1 MRSMFE
7 IMGLVTDGKIN
18 TKEDAAAL
26 VDAEAA
32 EIAEAGQIPVEEARK
47 ILLSNIGYCTGYY
60 GSGAADR
67 IMDLF
72 ETEHPIFGKTH
83 PTADEALRIEL
94 EYANRRKENDG
105 I

>member
-7 IMGLVTDGKIN
+7 IMGLVVDQEIN
-18 TKEDAAAL
+18 TKEKAAAL

-32 EIAEAGQIPVEEARK
+32 EIAEACQIPVEEARK
-47 ILLSNIGYCTGYY
+47 TLLANIGYCTGYY
-60 GSGAADR
+60 GSAAADR

-83 PTADEALRIEL
+83 PTAEEALRL
-94 EYANRRKENDG
+94 GMEYGERSRGKE
-105 I
+105 